1 MWCES
6 GGIDDTLAADW
17 RGVPARLA
25 AVLQRGLTF
34 APADRWP
41 SAAAFAQALWVRR
54 RTSRRRAVVSVLVA
68 VLLAATG
75 KVWWPWVRGL
85 ILTPAPAIPD
95 VSFGTCAPDD
105 PGARLRMVA
114 YDVLRNADGVSLARL
129 IDDDGASPN
138 TAKHVVSCKV
148 EQVDGGLRVALKVGT
163 QDREVS
169 GRSDEFEWN
178 LGQRIALEILQ
189 VVKPEAFLAPACKPR
204 SVESY
209 NAFMQG
215 QEAFRRDDWSVAIER
230 FEEAL
235 GRDPEYWLAQ
245 RWSRRPITVDLA
257 HLLGHHAAN
266 LAKEDSLLI
275 AAELAPTRQ
284 RRWALYAEA
293 TSKNLFG
300 AVAPLQYGGDL
311 THRGPLDGIPLD
323 RGVAVLRE
331 ARQRD
336 PKLASIHDQL
346 MWALV
351 RAGHRDSAHAALQAL
366 LANAQS
372 ARDVDPSVFA
382 LIWAMR
388 FLPMD
393 SVLPGLVGAGQGA
406 QQQMAQRVR
415 LALSFDLAPYQV
427 VIGRQ
432 LVDAAEASVDERAH
446 GRVAAALGLMAQGR
460 PLAGIAL
467 LDSAVAT
474 GPPDG
479 GILATQVAMWR
490 VLAASLGI
498 DGVPD
503 KDVESARSTLTL
515 LARDSVLGGRAA
527 WALALDAARRGD
539 TSAARTLI
547 AGIPPRDSALRAI
560 AAAVGVGVRLPAQAL
575 ALTARWRGVREET
588 WRGVDEESSHLS
600 EPFARAILHLRRA
613 DWYDATNEPELAE
626 RERRWHENSDFAG
639 WLQGPIQAAEVDWV
653 TGAYVRAREGARR
666 VAAGDGDAC
675 ADLRRVIDTLWA
687 QAEPGVSVLRD
698 EARAKAQVCS

>member
-1 MWCES
+1 
-6 GGIDDTLAADW
+6 
-17 RGVPARLA
+17 
-25 AVLQRGLTF
+25 
-34 APADRWP
+34 
-41 SAAAFAQALWVRR
+41 
-54 RTSRRRAVVSVLVA
+54 
-68 VLLAATG
+68 
-75 KVWWPWVRGL
+75 
-85 ILTPAPAIPD
+85 
-95 VSFGTCAPDD
+95 
-105 PGARLRMVA
+105 
-114 YDVLRNADGVSLARL
+114 
-129 IDDDGASPN
+129 
-138 TAKHVVSCKV
+138 
-148 EQVDGGLRVALKVGT
+148 
-163 QDREVS
+163 
-169 GRSDEFEWN
+169 
-178 LGQRIALEILQ
+178 
-189 VVKPEAFLAPACKPR
+189 
-204 SVESY
+204 
-209 NAFMQG
+209 
-215 QEAFRRDDWSVAIER
+215 
-230 FEEAL
+230 
-235 GRDPEYWLAQ
+235 
-245 RWSRRPITVDLA
+245 
-257 HLLGHHAAN
+257 
-266 LAKEDSLLI
+266 
-275 AAELAPTRQ
+275 
-284 RRWALYAEA
+284 
-293 TSKNLFG
+293 
-300 AVAPLQYGGDL
+300 
-311 THRGPLDGIPLD
+311 
-323 RGVAVLRE
+323 VAVLRE

-388 FLPMD
+388 FQPMD